1 MQGSYDAQE
10 KLPLTPHVK
19 PLVYSRTLSVRVT
32 GTLLPFLHSTSRSC
46 CDFIVALW
54 KSRIGNFWFR
64 AIEDFGS
71 QLANRKRLFVLCGVF
86 LRLEFAC
93 CFCPFWVFRPRGR

>member
-64 AIEDFGS
+64 AIEDFGPNLRIGNDYS
-71 QLANRKRLFVLCGVF
+71 YSVVFF

-93 CFCPFWVFRPRGR
+93 CFCPFW

>member
-1 MQGSYDAQE
+1 MSN
-10 KLPLTPHVK
+10 
-19 PLVYSRTLSVRVT
+19 LSFILEPYRCVT

-64 AIEDFGS
+64 AIEDFGPNLRIGNDYS
-71 QLANRKRLFVLCGVF
+71 YSVVFF

-93 CFCPFWVFRPRGR
+93 CFCPFWVFRRRGR